1 MRAVG
6 NDGRV
11 CPQQLKPRLPARRG
25 KPLAQSVLRDTPAL
39 LAQHADRLDDKS
51 RVMKLVR
58 PQQMERQVFLFLIVK
73 PLPGERMLTLPQRVK
88 RRRVPSRAALSAYLP
103 VHRVHGSVHRVCNGG
118 RAGLDDPGL
127 FARDPG
133 ERVTENGGVLKPD
146 VRNNGGFG
154 RFYHVRRVEPP
165 AEADLE
171 HHNIAFLRREIPKA
185 HRGQNLK
192 FRGRVGHAVGCFL
205 HGLGGAAERRVGD
218 VRAVNAEP
226 LVHTHKVRG
235 GVKARLVP
243 RRRQNRGE
251 HRARRALAVRPGDVD
266 KFQMILRLAQPAH
279 QFPHPFKTETAPFP
293 IGAVDESE
301 RLLKL
306 HALFPPLRAARGARA
321 RTASAVQ
328 GQTQRLSQRTPRR
341 AAAAWPR

>member
-1 MRAVG
+1 MRAE
-6 NDGRV
+6 
-11 CPQQLKPRLPARRG
+11 
-25 KPLAQSVLRDTPAL
+25 
-39 LAQHADRLDDKS
+39 
-51 RVMKLVR
+51 
-58 PQQMERQVFLFLIVK
+58 QMQRQILFILIIE
-73 PLPGERMLTLPQRVK
+73 PLPGERVGALSQRVK
-88 RRRVPSRAALSAYLP
+88 RRRAPCGVSFGTDLP
-103 VHRVHGSVHRVCNGG
+103 VHRVHGGVHRVCNGG
-118 RAGLDDPGL
+118 RAGLDDSGL

-133 ERVTENGGVLKPD
+133 ERAAENGGVLKPD

-171 HHNIAFLRREIPKA
+171 HHDITFLRREIPKA

-243 RRRQNRGE
+243 RLRQNRGE
-251 HRARRALAVRPGDVD
+251 HCARRALAVRPGDVD
-266 KFQMILRLAQPAH
+266 EFQMILRLAQPAH

-328 GQTQRLSQRTPRR
+328 GQTQRLSQCTPRR